1 VSTGAIIG
9 IAVAGALVL
18 LALGGA
24 LANARHRRRTVGEF
38 QLSVEHVNRALAAA
52 HAQDKG
58 WEPEQLA
65 AAARRAFEAER
76 PGVTVLEQALVAV
89 VDRPGV
95 EEDQAVFRFTTEA
108 GETRA
113 TMDRDA
119 AGAWR
124 LAGLA

>member
-1 VSTGAIIG
+1 VSTGAIV
-9 IAVAGALVL
+9 AVAVAAALIL

-38 QLSVEHVNRALAAA
+38 QLSVEHVNRALADA

-58 WEPEQLA
+58 WEPGQLA
-65 AAARRAFEAER
+65 AAARRAFEVER
-76 PGVTVLEQALVAV
+76 PGVTVLEQTLVAV
-89 VDRPGV
+89 LDLPGV

-119 AGAWR
+119 TGAWR
-124 LAGLA
+124 LAGLE